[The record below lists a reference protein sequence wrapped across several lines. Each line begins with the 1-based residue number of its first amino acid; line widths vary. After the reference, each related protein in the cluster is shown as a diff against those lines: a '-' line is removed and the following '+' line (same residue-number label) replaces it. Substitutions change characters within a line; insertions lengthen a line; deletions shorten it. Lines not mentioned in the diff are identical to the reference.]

1 MVKLTL
7 GFEAEQVLVGQFLWD
22 YSPAHSPAP
31 SLFFSFAFL
40 YWVPDFFYIFSLPP
54 PWIIFVA
61 EVRCLCWYHHTCIL
75 ILIRSLFKCSF
86 WSVLCIELIKSRYTV
101 VLFVFVCGGNTNR
114 KWSKDVVLV
123 SYKLY
128 TSVSLWRG
136 FDCRV
141 CPVQKWGCHFL
152 SSFFFFLFFLRGFFF
167 SEEVCPSQPLPPLL
181 FFFVEHMSFS

>member
-1 MVKLTL
+1 MNFRWWNLL
-7 GFEAEQVLVGQFLWD
+7 WVLKQNKFLLD
-22 YSPAHSPAP
+22 NFCGIIHLLIPLPPHCSFLLLFYIGSQIFFTFFHSP
-31 SLFFSFAFL
+31 
-40 YWVPDFFYIFSLPP
+40 PP
-54 PWIIFVA
+54 RIIFVT

-152 SSFFFFLFFLRGFFF
+152 SSCFFFLFFF
-167 SEEVCPSQPLPPLL
+167 
-181 FFFVEHMSFS
+181 